1 MLDLLRGSARVP
13 VSPLRKLREASGLS
27 QGECAKIAGISTSR
41 LSLAEH
47 GFVNLTARQE
57 TAVRSHII
65 KVSKERFGQVLTEA
79 DPAFEKAVE
88 LIGRNPRTQQLYETL
103 QKQGCTPCESAH
115 FVLGRR
121 YPDGSGS
128 RSRF

>member
-27 QGECAKIAGISTSR
+27 QGECAKIAGISPSR

-88 LIGRNPRTQQLYETL
+88 LIGRIRAPSSST
-103 QKQGCTPCESAH
+103 
-115 FVLGRR
+115 RR
-121 YPDGSGS
+121 YRNRDARRLKARTS
-128 RSRF
+128 